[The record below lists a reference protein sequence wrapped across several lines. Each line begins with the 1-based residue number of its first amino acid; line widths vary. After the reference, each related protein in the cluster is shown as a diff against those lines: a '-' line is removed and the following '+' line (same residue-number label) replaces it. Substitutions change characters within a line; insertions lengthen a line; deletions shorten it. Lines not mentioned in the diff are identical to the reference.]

1 MEKDRNRV
9 MLCLDQ
15 TRHKASRIIL
25 EKYKT
30 RQCCKHKKQ
39 KVLLSWRAAGE
50 GRGDVPRLP
59 VPLPAPLPAPLPVAA
74 GLVSGMWALPCPP
87 NEGAD

>member
-15 TRHKASRIIL
+15 IRHKANRIVL

-30 RQCCKHKKQ
+30 RQRCKEQ
-39 KVLLSWRAAGE
+39 KVLLSWRAVGE
-50 GRGDVPRLP
+50 GRGDVPR
-59 VPLPAPLPAPLPVAA
+59 LPAPLPVAA

-87 NEGAD
+87 TEGAD

>member
-1 MEKDRNRV
+1 M

-15 TRHKASRIIL
+15 TRHKAKRIVL

-30 RQCCKHKKQ
+30 RQCCKHKEQ

-59 VPLPAPLPAPLPVAA
+59 VAA
-74 GLVSGMWALPCPP
+74 GLASGVWALPCPP